1 MDDLWYSEYHTEHVR
16 FSLRVKAQL
25 YAAQSDYQ
33 HIAVYDSPEFGRFLT
48 LDGVMMLTERDEFIY
63 HEMMVHVPMAANP
76 NIRDVLV
83 IGAGDGG
90 VLRELAKYK
99 TVRHVDLVE
108 IDAQVIEVCRKC
120 LPGTACGFDDPR
132 VQVHVADGLKFI
144 RHCERKYDLI
154 LVDST
159 DPTGPGEVLFTKEF
173 YGNCRAVLNPDGILV
188 NQHESPFYAADAQAM
203 MRALCEDYGNPSS
216 MHRKGVESEK
226 YIRYAKETIA
236 KLLKVQEK
244 EIIFTSGGTES
255 DNIAL
260 IGAAYANHRAGRH
273 IITTRIEHPAVLQT
287 CAYLEEQGFQV
298 TYLPVDRNGAVNLY
312 DLEKAMTRGTILVSL
327 MHVNNEIGTIEP
339 IEQAGELIKRLNP
352 NTLFHV
358 DAVQSFGKFAIY
370 PKRMHIDML
379 SVSAHKIH
387 GPKGVGFL
395 YVNEKAKV
403 RPIIFGGGQQKGMRS
418 GTENV
423 PGIAGMALA
432 AEEAYSDL
440 EGKRNYLYALKDRFT
455 DGLAGLDG
463 IRING
468 PLGRDGAP
476 NVVSVSIQGVRSEVM
491 LHALEDK
498 GIYVSA
504 GSACSSNKPSASAT
518 LKAIG
523 VEKQY
528 LDSTIRFSMS
538 VLNTEEDM
546 DYTLRALK
554 ELVPMLRR
562 YTRY

>member
-1 MDDLWYSEYHTEHVR
+1 ME
-16 FSLRVKAQL
+16 
-25 YAAQSDYQ
+25 
-33 HIAVYDSPEFGRFLT
+33 VY
-48 LDGVMMLTERDEFIY
+48 LDNSATTR
-63 HEMMVHVPMAANP
+63 
-76 NIRDVLV
+76 
-83 IGAGDGG
+83 
-90 VLRELAKYK
+90 
-99 TVRHVDLVE
+99 
-108 IDAQVIEVCRKC
+108 C
-120 LPGTACGFDDPR
+120 LPN
-132 VQVHVADGLKFI
+132 VAALM
-144 RHCERKYDLI
+144 
-154 LVDST
+154 
-159 DPTGPGEVLFTKEF
+159 TK
-173 YGNCRAVLNPDGILV
+173 I
-188 NQHESPFYAADAQAM
+188 M
-203 MRALCEDYGNPSS
+203 CEDYGNPSS

-298 TYLPVDRNGAVNLY
+298 TYLPVDRSGAVSLY
-312 DLEKAMTRGTILVSL
+312 DLEKAMTRGTILVSI

-387 GPKGVGFL
+387 GPKGAGFL

-562 YTRY
+562 YTRH